1 LTMGL
6 VDEAVDL
13 AKAVQA
19 KSKKLADFKA
29 VLAEDEETVA
39 RCLELKA
46 RVNQFASEFPMP
58 GHDDH

>member
-1 LTMGL
+1 MTMGL

-29 VLAEDEETVA
+29 VLAEDEETLA

-46 RVNQFASEFPMP
+46 RSAVSKSSS
-58 GHDDH
+58 